1 MKDILSVVMFFCAL
15 AYFHLQTKHAL
26 HMFQQN
32 RYELPRYF
40 YWIKLQWKNE
50 KKSCVNLFIKEALLV
65 GLFII
70 ACTFEINPVVLL
82 CLYIAAMVVMS
93 YLNYI
98 QEKATSYIKPLVVTA
113 RVKRQRIVMIAFNVL
128 YLFFIFNYVDV
139 NCWALFL
146 ALGNLLQWI
155 LIVPMYVLCEPVEY
169 MVRQFYLQDAKRIL
183 RKHTN
188 LKIVGITGSFGKTS
202 SKHILQEIL
211 AEQYYS
217 LMTPASFNTPM
228 GITITVRNDLK
239 PIHEVFICEMGAD
252 KVGEINYLTKF
263 VKPQYGV
270 LTSIGP
276 QHLQTFHSLENIIN
290 EKFKIVENLP
300 SDGIGFL
307 NYDNEYIRN
316 YKVKNSCHIVT
327 FGIEHSDVDFYATN
341 IFYSPNGSVFDV
353 VIEGKEKVHFETRL
367 LGKHNISNILSA
379 IAVGYHMGITIPQ
392 LQEAVSHVKYVE
404 HRLQVKKENGITWI
418 DNAFNSNPVG
428 ADMSL
433 EVMKMM
439 PGKRYIITPGLI
451 DLGDKQAEYN
461 HTFGAHMKDCV
472 DEVYLVGKKQTEPIY
487 EGLKKSGFDMNH
499 VQVFAGIHEAFAQVR
514 GRAMAGDTIL
524 LENDLPDAFNK

>member
-1 MKDILSVVMFFCAL
+1 MRELLMIITFLCAL
-15 AYFHLQTKHAL
+15 VYFDLQMRHAL

-40 YWIKLQWKNE
+40 YWIRTQWRNE
-50 KKSCVNLFIKEALLV
+50 KKSCLNLFIKESLLA
-65 GLFII
+65 GIFII
-70 ACTFEINPVVLL
+70 SFAFQIDSIVLM
-82 CLYIAAMVVMS
+82 CLYIAAMVVMT

-98 QEKATSYIKPLVVTA
+98 QEKATNYIKPLAITA
-113 RVKRQRIVMIAFNVL
+113 RVKRQMVVMIAFNVL
-128 YLFFIFNYVDV
+128 YLL
-139 NCWALFL
+139 ALILNVEIKYWGIFL
-146 ALGNLLQWI
+146 AVGNLLQWL
-155 LIVPMYVLCEPVEY
+155 LIVPMYIVCEPVEFL
-169 MVRQFYLQDAKRIL
+169 VRQYYIHDAKKIL
-183 RKHTN
+183 RQHSN

-211 AEQYYS
+211 AEAYYS
-217 LMTPASFNTPM
+217 LMTPASYNTPM
-228 GITITVRNDLK
+228 GITITIRNDLK

-276 QHLQTFHSLENIIN
+276 QHLQTFHSIENIIN

-316 YKVKNSCHIVT
+316 YKVKNSCRIVT
-327 FGIEHSDVDFYATN
+327 FGIENSDVDFHATN

-392 LQEAVSHVKYVE
+392 LQEAVSHVKYIE
-404 HRLQVKKENGITWI
+404 HRLQVKKENGVTWI

-451 DLGDKQAEYN
+451 DLGEKQFEYN
-461 HTFGAHMKDCV
+461 KAFGAHMKDCV
-472 DEVYLVGKKQTEPIY
+472 DEVYLVGVNQTKPIV
-487 EGLKKSGFDMNH
+487 EGLLESGFDMNRVH
-499 VQVFAGIHEAFAQVR
+499 VFAGVHEAFSQVR
-514 GRAMAGDTIL
+514 GRVLAGDTIL

>member
-1 MKDILSVVMFFCAL
+1 MIEFLMILTFLCAIV
-15 AYFHLQTKHAL
+15 YYNLQMKHAL

-32 RYELPRYF
+32 RYELPRYL
-40 YWIKLQWKNE
+40 YWMKTQWKTE
-50 KKSCVNLFIKEALLV
+50 YKACVNLFIKESLLI
-65 GLFII
+65 GIFII
-70 ACTFEINPVVLL
+70 TRAFSLSSLVLMVI
-82 CLYIAAMVVMS
+82 YMAAMLVMT

-98 QEKATSYIKPLVVTA
+98 QEKATSYIKPLAITA
-113 RVKRQRIVMIAFNVL
+113 RVKRQMIAM
-128 YLFFIFNYVDV
+128 LFFNIMYMILVFKTINMNTWAIFF
-139 NCWALFL
+139 AI
-146 ALGNLLQWI
+146 GNLLQWVFI
-155 LIVPMYVLCEPVEY
+155 IPMFIVCEPIEK
-169 MVRQFYLQDAKRIL
+169 MVRQYYINDAKSIL
-183 RKHTN
+183 RRHSN

-228 GITITVRNDLK
+228 GITITIRNDLK
-239 PIHEVFICEMGAD
+239 PIHEVFVCEMGAD
-252 KVGEINYLTKF
+252 KVGEIDYLTKF

-276 QHLQTFHSLENIIN
+276 QHLQTFHSIENIIK

-300 SDGIGFL
+300 SDGVGFL
-307 NYDNEYIRN
+307 NYDNEYIRG
-316 YKVKNSCHIVT
+316 YKVQNDCRIVT
-327 FGIEHSDVDFYATN
+327 FGLEHSDVDFYATN
-341 IFYSPNGSVFDV
+341 IYYTPNGSAFDV
-353 VIEGKEKVHFETRL
+353 VIQGEETVHFETRL

-379 IAVGYHMGITIPQ
+379 IAVGYYMGITISE
-392 LQEAVSHVKYVE
+392 LQEAVSRVKYVE
-404 HRLQVKKENGITWI
+404 HRLQVKKENGVTWI

-428 ADMSL
+428 AEMSL

-461 HTFGAHMKDCV
+461 KNFGAHMKDCV
-472 DEVYLVGKKQTEPIY
+472 DEVYLVGVNQTKPIMQ
-487 EGLKKSGFDMNH
+487 GLQESGFDMDH
-499 VQVFAGIHEAFAQVR
+499 VYVFAGVHDAFAQVR
-514 GRAMAGDTIL
+514 SRVLVGDTIL